1 MKRAAHNIY
10 SSDVMSLGTSEKIR
24 DSARLAKKH
33 GISGFIP
40 SCEPF
45 TCPTGPPDNR
55 GPRMKPFHMGWLR
68 EGEMPLNELPV
79 RVNRIAFREYSR
91 NPDLS
96 DGEFRKVLGK
106 TLFGSE
112 KSEAVDDA
120 LFLNRCCFDGAN
132 WFIPPPLLAGAAA
145 AKPEQVEKG
154 REKLSRLREIS
165 ARYAS
170 ATNPTERE
178 LHEIATWITK
188 RWETA
193 R

>member
-1 MKRAAHNIY
+1 
-10 SSDVMSLGTSEKIR
+10 
-24 DSARLAKKH
+24 
-33 GISGFIP
+33 
-40 SCEPF
+40 
-45 TCPTGPPDNR
+45 
-55 GPRMKPFHMGWLR
+55 MKPFHMGWLR

-132 WFIPPPLLAGAAA
+132 WFIPPPLLAGARRQNRS
-145 AKPEQVEKG
+145 KSKKG
-154 REKLSRLREIS
+154 ERNCHGYARSQRVTRARRTRRNASCTRLPLGSRS
-165 ARYAS
+165 VG
-170 ATNPTERE
+170 
-178 LHEIATWITK
+178 
-188 RWETA
+188 ETA